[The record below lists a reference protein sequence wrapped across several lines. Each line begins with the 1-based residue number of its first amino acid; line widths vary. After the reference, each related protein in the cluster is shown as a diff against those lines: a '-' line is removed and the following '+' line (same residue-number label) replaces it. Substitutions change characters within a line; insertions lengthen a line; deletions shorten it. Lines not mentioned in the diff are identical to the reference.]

1 MIGGEGFDAVVEVV
15 EELGSDQYLYCR
27 TDSQVLTVR
36 TPGMSPWQRGE
47 RIKLAPQPDAVH
59 LFDAA
64 TGDRLP

>member
-1 MIGGEGFDAVVEVV
+1 
-15 EELGSDQYLYCR
+15 
-27 TDSQVLTVR
+27 
-36 TPGMSPWQRGE
+36 MSPWQRGE